1 MDIRITA
8 DSAPRNAG
16 RPREFEIEQALDKA
30 IIVFSE
36 KGYHGTSISD
46 LKEAMGLTAGS
57 LYKAFKDKKAIFL
70 ATFDRYKQVRNA
82 VLDAELQKAVSGR
95 DKVFRM
101 LGVYAHASVGEAG
114 RRGCLV
120 VGTAVE
126 LAAYDAEAAERV
138 HGSMSRTEELL
149 QVLVREGQADGSI
162 PSSVDAPH
170 AARLLLSVV
179 YGLRVIGKTGPT
191 PEHAASIVE
200 SAMKFLD

>member
-1 MDIRITA
+1 MDIRTAA
-8 DSAPRNAG
+8 DSAARNPG

-36 KGYHGTSISD
+36 KGYHGTSITD
-46 LKEAMGLTAGS
+46 LKHAMGLTAGS

-70 ATFDRYKQVRNA
+70 ASFDRYKEVRNA
-82 VLDAELQKAVSGR
+82 VLDAELQKAINGR

-101 LGVYAHASVGEAG
+101 LGVYAHASVGDAG

-126 LAAYDAEAAERV
+126 LSAYDAEAAERV
-138 HGSMSRTEELL
+138 HASMSRTEEML
-149 QVLVREGQADGSI
+149 QALVRQGQADGSI
-162 PSSVDAPH
+162 GSSADA
-170 AARLLLSVV
+170 ADMARLLLSVV

-191 PEHAASIVE
+191 PEHASSIVDA
-200 SAMKFLD
+200 AMKLLD

>member
-1 MDIRITA
+1 MDIRIAADTA
-8 DSAPRNAG
+8 ARTPG

-30 IIVFSE
+30 IIVFSA

-70 ATFDRYKQVRNA
+70 ASFDRYKQVRNA
-82 VLDAELQKAVSGR
+82 VLDAELQKAVDGR
-95 DKVFRM
+95 DKVLRM
-101 LGVYAHASVGEAG
+101 LRVYSDASLGEAG

-126 LAAYDAEAAERV
+126 LAAYDTEAAERV
-138 HGSMSRTEELL
+138 QASMSRTEDLL
-149 QVLVREGQADGSI
+149 QALVRQGQADGSI
-162 PSSVDAPH
+162 RSSMDA
-170 AARLLLSVV
+170 ADMARLLLSVV

-191 PEHAASIVE
+191 PEHASSIVDA
-200 SAMKFLD
+200 AMKLLD